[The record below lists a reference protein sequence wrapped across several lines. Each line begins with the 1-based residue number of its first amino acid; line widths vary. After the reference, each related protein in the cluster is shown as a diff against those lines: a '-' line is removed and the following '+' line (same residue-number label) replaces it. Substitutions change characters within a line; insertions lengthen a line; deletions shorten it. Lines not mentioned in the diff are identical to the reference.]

1 MDENVLRP
9 TLTTLLDTFLRTQEL
24 DRDACGALLGHSPSD
39 AEVSAIRTQL
49 EILPPAS
56 VDSVVTFTIEILK
69 RQGVEYEPLKQQH
82 QAVTELF
89 DAVRDDAALSLQCR
103 STFGAVSRWHELALK
118 EAVKGGRLTRDQAL
132 AFTNNGR
139 ALTKHLSEASRV
151 SVPLEFRTVD
161 FIGMPQVEHVVGE
174 VQFDEPQNV
183 GKPGRPFQLFVS
195 NECELRQ
202 AAFAESDTVAW
213 LEETISADSVFWDVG
228 ANIGYVSLY
237 AAMLFPTVRAVCFE
251 PSALT
256 LARLYANVRLNGVQ
270 DRVLAFPLAIGDVTG
285 LRKFGMSYFV
295 AGGWSHRGISDAP
308 VDEVNR
314 SVEQL
319 AIDGTVTREQARRV
333 RERNQQTFD
342 AGCAIYTLDDF
353 AKHAAFVPAPTHLK
367 IDVDGPE
374 MRVIR
379 GARECLRKPGLRH
392 VLVEMRDD
400 REVDEAVS
408 IFAQCGFR
416 LTGRPIKGFGN
427 RIFTRDSSA
436 KPVRS
441 TRWWRRR

>member
-1 MDENVLRP
+1 LDENVLRP
-9 TLTTLLDTFLRTQEL
+9 TLETLLNTFRRNQEI
-24 DRDACGALLGHSPSD
+24 DREACSTLLGHSPSD
-39 AEVSAIRTQL
+39 GEVSAIRTQL

-56 VDSVVTFTIEILK
+56 VDAVVTFTIDIVK
-69 RQGVEYEPLKQQH
+69 RQGVAYEPLKQQR
-82 QAVTELF
+82 QAVNELF

-118 EAVKGGRLTRDQAL
+118 EAVKGWRLTRDQAL

-139 ALTKHLSEASRV
+139 ALTKHLSEGSRV
-151 SVPLEFRTVD
+151 CMPLEFRTVD
-161 FIGMPQVEHVVGE
+161 SIGMPQVEHAVGE
-174 VQFDEPQNV
+174 VQFDEPQRV
-183 GKPGRPFQLFVS
+183 GKSDRPFQLFVS

-202 AAFAESDTVAW
+202 AAFAETDTVAW
-213 LEETISADSVFWDVG
+213 LEETISDDSVFWDVG
-228 ANIGYVSLY
+228 ANVGYFSLY
-237 AAMLFPTVRAVCFE
+237 AATMFPTVRAVCFE

-256 LARLYANVRLNGVQ
+256 IARLYANVRLNGVQ
-270 DRVLAFPLAIGDVTG
+270 ERVLAFPLAIGDLTG
-285 LRKFGMSYFV
+285 LRTFGMSYFV

-319 AIDGTVTREQARRV
+319 AIDGTVTREQARTV
-333 RERNQQTFD
+333 QERNRQTFD
-342 AGCAIYTLDDF
+342 AGCAIYTLDDV
-353 AKHAAFVPAPTHLK
+353 AKHAAFVQAPTHLK

-374 MRVIR
+374 IRVIR
-379 GARECLRKPGLRH
+379 GARKCLRQPGLRH

-408 IFAQCGFR
+408 IFAECGFR
-416 LTGRPIKGFGN
+416 LTSPPIKGFGN
-427 RIFTRDSSA
+427 RIFARDA
-436 KPVRS
+436 KPMRT